1 MLIDKV
7 ASSLG
12 LKSAYITLVAL
23 TASHRY
29 KTYEIPKKTGG
40 FRTINHPARELKLLQ
55 RWLVKNVFEKFP
67 VHRSATAYK
76 RTASTLLNASVHK
89 GNNYLLKVDFR
100 DFFPS
105 ITGSDVAQLLRGN
118 PKALR
123 RGSFQQADIE
133 FVRRIVCRNDRLTI
147 GAPSSPLLS
156 NLVMFKFDEYWS
168 SYSRKRNV
176 AYSRYADDL
185 YFSTKDRGLLEGV
198 LADLRRDLNT
208 RASPNLQI
216 NEAKTVFTSRKR
228 RRLVTGLVLT
238 PDGNVSLGRHRKRYI
253 RSLVFKSLQDKLSPS
268 ELASLAGLLA
278 FARSVEPSFIDS
290 LRRKYGA
297 KSIDEE

>member
-1 MLIDKV
+1 MLVDKV

-12 LKSAYITLVAL
+12 LKPPYIELVAL

-29 KTYEIPKKTGG
+29 KTYQIPKKTGG

-55 RWLVKNVFEKFP
+55 RWLVKNVLEKFP
-67 VHRSATAYK
+67 VHRNASAYK
-76 RTASTLLNASVHK
+76 KTANTLLNASFHK
-89 GNNYLLKVDFR
+89 DNNYLLKVDFQ

-105 ITGSDVAQLLRGN
+105 ITGSDVARLLRGI
-118 PKALR
+118 PKPLR
-123 RGSFQQADIE
+123 RGFLKQADIE

-168 SYSRKRNV
+168 SYCQKRDV
-176 AYSRYADDL
+176 VYSRYADDL
-185 YFSTKDRGLLEGV
+185 YFSTKERGLLEGV

-208 RASPNLQI
+208 RTSPNLQI

-253 RSLVFKSLQDKLSPS
+253 KSLVFKSLHDKLSPS
-268 ELASLAGLLA
+268 ELSSLAGLLA
-278 FARSVEPSFIDS
+278 FARSVEPSFLDS

-297 KSIDEE
+297 KSIGEG